1 MSPRSQAK
9 ASKEHYLMENK
20 VWGFLCTLCGNH
32 GMDSAE
38 IKAKPC
44 FPLPEVGSLTSTPAL
59 VRTPQK
65 GVNDKVA
72 EEQVLRAE
80 LAELEEQEK
89 QLALLLELQQLHEQ
103 EAALLAEGLDEREAE
118 ALRMATA
125 LSLSEAEARE
135 RMQQEA
141 EENATEEPV
150 TVVKTK
156 LASTFSAENI
166 AAEMLDMKAEPNAV
180 VACSLIAVLVIV
192 SVCCHIY
199 S

>member
-1 MSPRSQAK
+1 
-9 ASKEHYLMENK
+9 MENK
-20 VWGFLCTLCGNH
+20 VWGFLCTVCGNH
-32 GMDSAE
+32 GMDPAE

-192 SVCCHIY
+192 SVCCHI
-199 S
+199 